1 MKIVSVF
8 LALFVL
14 VGCGGPANVNSVP
27 EIPTYIKTSAI
38 LLNEEKTID
47 AMSVGLDV
55 GGPIDLDSGR
65 RRPDVTSST
74 QNEIDYESQAKLSY
88 NNDGTLN
95 KISIVTNDR
104 SLTWE
109 NGEFFSNI
117 VDDDF
122 GMGVVVAGNV
132 LSPLSGNGAIFI
144 NPAVTNS
151 LAYNYQAFGLWLGL
165 DELGGSTWEG
175 YIGAMSLGT
184 PTASISI
191 PSTGVSTFRGY
202 TMGLHTT
209 TPTMGLTAGE
219 FLLNANFATGNHSFM
234 TTNTGDTSGGW
245 FGPNSNL
252 NLSGTLT
259 YSPTTNSFTGGV
271 TSAGGMA
278 GSASG
283 RFYGP
288 NAEEVG
294 GLFVLSDGS
303 TETYTGSFG
312 GKQ

>member
-47 AMSVGLDV
+47 AMSVSVDI
-55 GGPIDLDSGR
+55 GGPIDPSTYNR
-65 RRPDVTSST
+65 RHGVTSST

-122 GMGVVVAGNV
+122 GMGIAVAGNNP
-132 LSPLSGNGAIFI
+132 SSLSGNIALFI
-144 NPAVTNS
+144 SKKVS
-151 LAYNYQAFGLWLGL
+151 LDSQ
-165 DELGGSTWEG
+165 
-175 YIGAMSLGT
+175 
-184 PTASISI
+184 
-191 PSTGVSTFRGY
+191 
-202 TMGLHTT
+202 
-209 TPTMGLTAGE
+209 
-219 FLLNANFATGNHSFM
+219 
-234 TTNTGDTSGGW
+234 
-245 FGPNSNL
+245 
-252 NLSGTLT
+252 
-259 YSPTTNSFTGGV
+259 
-271 TSAGGMA
+271 
-278 GSASG
+278 
-283 RFYGP
+283 
-288 NAEEVG
+288 
-294 GLFVLSDGS
+294 
-303 TETYTGSFG
+303 
-312 GKQ
+312 